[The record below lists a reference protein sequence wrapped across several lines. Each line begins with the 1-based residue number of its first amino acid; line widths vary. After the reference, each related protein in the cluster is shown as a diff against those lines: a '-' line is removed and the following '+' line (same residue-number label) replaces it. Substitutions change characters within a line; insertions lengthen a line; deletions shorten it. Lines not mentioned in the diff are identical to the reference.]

1 MARARHGAIRV
12 GIGGWNY
19 APWHETFYPPG
30 LSKARE
36 LEHVG
41 QQLTATEVNATFY
54 RMQKPET
61 FAKWRDLVPAHFRFA
76 VKGSRYCTN
85 RKNLAEAGESVA
97 KFAAQ
102 GLVELGEKLG
112 PINWQL
118 AATKRF
124 DPDEIAAFL
133 ALLPA
138 EQDGVPLRHAIEAR
152 HDSFADPAFHAL
164 AQEAGVAVV
173 VADSDDY
180 PAFAEATGP
189 FVYARLQRC
198 RSDEATGYPEGE
210 VQSWSST
217 ARGWAGEG
225 REVFA
230 FFIAGAKEKAP
241 SAAQAL
247 IGALGEDA
255 VRPSAC

>member
-1 MARARHGAIRV
+1 
-12 GIGGWNY
+12 
-19 APWHETFYPPG
+19 
-30 LSKARE
+30 
-36 LEHVG
+36 
-41 QQLTATEVNATFY
+41 
-54 RMQKPET
+54 
-61 FAKWRDLVPAHFRFA
+61 
-76 VKGSRYCTN
+76 
-85 RKNLAEAGESVA
+85 
-97 KFAAQ
+97 
-102 GLVELGEKLG
+102 LGEKLG

-217 ARGWAGEG
+217 ARGWAGER

-241 SAAQAL
+241 LAAQAL